1 MDNPFKHINQP
12 LKEVPQELKSKVM
25 SDIAMAKLIMDLA
38 ALFSYN
44 IGDVIE
50 TVMRSRKP
58 NKIEYNT
65 KKNPN

>member
-25 SDIAMAKLIMDLA
+25 NDIAVAKLLMELA

-44 IGDVIE
+44 IGDLIE
-50 TVMRSRKP
+50 SVMKQRKD
-58 NKIEYNT
+58 
-65 KKNPN
+65 KK

>member
-12 LKEVPQELKSKVM
+12 LQEVPPELKSKVM

-44 IGDVIE
+44 FTHVIE
-50 TVMRSRKP
+50 TVVSKR
-58 NKIEYNT
+58 
-65 KKNPN
+65 KKNNENT

>member
-12 LKEVPQELKSKVM
+12 LKEVPPELKSKVM

-50 TVMRSRKP
+50 SVMRSRKT
-58 NKIEYNT
+58 NK
-65 KKNPN
+65 